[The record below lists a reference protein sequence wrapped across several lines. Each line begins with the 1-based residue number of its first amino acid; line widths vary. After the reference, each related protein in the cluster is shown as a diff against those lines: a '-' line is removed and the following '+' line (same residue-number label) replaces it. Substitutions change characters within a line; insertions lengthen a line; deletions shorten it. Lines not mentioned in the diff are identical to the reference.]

1 MILNLILNF
10 VLDIMFFHIKKEGL
24 VLNVFVRFFATY
36 FERFCLIVF
45 L

>member
-24 VLNVFVRFFATY
+24 VLNVFVPIFPTY
-36 FERFCLIVF
+36 FERFCFIVF